1 MMTKTFLLICSLFLF
16 MTKAQNKDVFNVARN
31 GTLQEMSELAKQNP
45 AIINNTDQM
54 GFSPLILACYRG
66 NVEVAEFLI
75 DHVKD
80 LNYESREGT
89 ALAALSINYNKKLV
103 EKLLQKGANPNTVD
117 SQGNTPLLWAIK
129 RNNLELLQLLLKNYA
144 NTNVKDSLGI
154 SAFEYAVKS
163 NNSTIIN
170 LLKN

>member
-1 MMTKTFLLICSLFLF
+1 MKIKFLILICSFCLLII
-16 MTKAQNKDVFNVARN
+16 KAQNKEVFDVARS
-31 GTLQEMSELAKQNP
+31 GTLQEMRELMNKNP
-45 AIINNTDQM
+45 AVVNITDQM

-66 NVEVAEFLI
+66 NVEVATFLI

-89 ALAALSINYNKKLV
+89 ALAALSINYNKLLV
-103 EKLLQKGANPNTVD
+103 EKILKKGANPNTAD

-129 RNNLELLQLLLKNYA
+129 RSNAELVSILLQFNADK
-144 NTNVKDSLGI
+144 NVKDSIGI
-154 SAFEYAVKS
+154 SAFEYAIKS
-163 NNSTIIN
+163 NNSEIIN

>member
-1 MMTKTFLLICSLFLF
+1 MKTKTFLLICSLFLF
-16 MTKAQNKDVFNVARN
+16 MTKAQKKDVFNVARN

-45 AIINNTDQM
+45 ALVNTTDQM

-89 ALAALSINYNKKLV
+89 ALAALSINYNKDLV

-129 RNNLELLQLLLKNYA
+129 RNNLELLQLLLKNNA

-163 NNSTIIN
+163 NNSKIIN